1 VDVPITEAVESVCA
15 GRITP
20 RHMLEQLMTRS
31 MKSES

>member
-1 VDVPITEAVESVCA
+1 A

-20 RHMLEQLMTRS
+20 RQMLEQLMSRT